1 MNHVEEICNLS
12 KVGSIQPNVEWLEK
26 QYSVH
31 IVGPHRLNEN
41 QTEESL
47 IICAPLTMCET
58 SCSIKIE
65 ANKVIESVFYE

>member
-47 IICAPLTMCET
+47 IICAPLTMC
-58 SCSIKIE
+58 
-65 ANKVIESVFYE
+65 